1 MYDEIYIINN
11 CIIHLFVILS
21 ICKVKKKH
29 YNLMD
34 FKAILFFLN

>member
-11 CIIHLFVILS
+11 CIIHLFVI
-21 ICKVKKKH
+21 CKVKKKH

-34 FKAILFFLN
+34 FKAI